1 MHLNVKRRKTKIER
15 MSIAKLTDER
25 KKEKNRERERGREG
39 GKKEREREERG
50 RMCSA
55 AAIDTRFFCREF
67 EPCGQA

>member
-1 MHLNVKRRKTKIER
+1 MHLNVKRRKTEIER

-25 KKEKNRERERGREG
+25 KKEKNRKREREGEG

-50 RMCSA
+50 RMFSA